1 MLRYSEA
8 IHVLYNTNIF
18 SFKGASGLLKFH
30 SLLPAPNWDR
40 IRRLNISTVFL
51 VPKSISVELSPN
63 PYMIPPEGYDAW
75 EKACSTIGT
84 LHNLQYITVDLTV
97 WNYYD
102 HKGANTIAPED
113 FKAILGPLR
122 AMNANEFEVEMNAEP
137 PEAVRMSL
145 EPLNFSIAQ
154 RHRPYNE
161 KLFRRK

>member
-40 IRRLNISTVFL
+40 IRHLNISTVFL
-51 VPKSISVELSPN
+51 VPKSFSMELFPRH
-63 PYMIPPEGYDAW
+63 YMIPPESYDAW
-75 EKACSTIGT
+75 EKACATIGT
-84 LHNLQYITVDLTV
+84 LHNLQYIAVDLTV

-102 HKGANTIAPED
+102 HEDANTIAPED
-113 FKAILGPLR
+113 FKAILGPL
-122 AMNANEFEVEMNAEP
+122 NALNAKRFEVEMNAEP

-145 EPLNFSIAQ
+145 EPLNFSIVQ

-161 KLFRRK
+161 ELFRKG